1 VGEETMQ
8 FASRF
13 SNAVS
18 LLALLARDDAH
29 AELVKAHGKDLPR
42 KVSDAFDAVQAVY
55 ETGTQAVRDWP
66 EQRQRVLAQLGRMR
80 AALRSAG
87 VAGEV
92 RRMAAAL
99 VELIEPRAPRTT
111 R

>member
-1 VGEETMQ
+1 MGEETMQ

-18 LLALLARDDAH
+18 LLALLAREDSH
-29 AELVKAHGKDLPR
+29 AELAKAHGKDLAVR
-42 KVSDAFDAVQAVY
+42 VSAAFDAVQAVY

-66 EQRQRVLAQLGRMR
+66 LQRERVLAQLVRMR
-80 AALRSAG
+80 EALRRSGVDAELRRLAG
-87 VAGEV
+87 
-92 RRMAAAL
+92 AL
-99 VELIEPRAPRTT
+99 VDTIEPRQPR